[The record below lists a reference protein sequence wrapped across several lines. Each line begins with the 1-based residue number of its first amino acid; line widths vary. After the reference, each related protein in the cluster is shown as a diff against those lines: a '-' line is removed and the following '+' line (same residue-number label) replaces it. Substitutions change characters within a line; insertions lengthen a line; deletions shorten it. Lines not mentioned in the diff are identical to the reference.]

1 MEAIVFVVFWLGC
14 AALHTLYDLKIKPLL
29 EGIGKDGTDIPLQ

>member
-1 MEAIVFVVFWLGC
+1 MEGILFMVFWLGC

-29 EGIGKDGTDIPLQ
+29 GDIGKDGTDIPLQ